1 MRKIIRF
8 LVPAIVS
15 LALGLTS
22 FSFQLQPRTTELQKL
37 AASFAEFDAD
47 LEILDTPKMA
57 SSKFGG
63 HRAAFKILRYKGYS
77 ASTESWI
84 PASAIG
90 QLSLSEVENWQMR
103 GAVIRCKLN
112 TKPAP
117 PGTRFMLFAR
127 CKNPQLL
134 KQAPPQA
141 QFIESIR
148 SSFMANLSGVTD
160 ESAGLVAGLA
170 IGDTSRIPEQLLN
183 EMKSVSLTHLTAV
196 SGANCAIVTGVI
208 FFLLKRKIANRS
220 LVCLLSACG
229 LILYVLIVGPEPS
242 VLRAAVMALAV
253 IFGFSLGRKAAAEV
267 SLALSI
273 CILLIADPWLAT
285 NFGFALSVAATLG
298 ILLLTTGL
306 TEWLSTRM
314 PKWLAISISVALAA
328 QIFCLPILLQIQS
341 GVSSYAIPANVI
353 AEPLIAPITVLAM
366 AACSVAWLI
375 PWLASLITWTASI
388 LAQVIVFIAHYLAAA
403 PMQSI
408 SWPVGF
414 LGLGMALSLL
424 IGFVLLFRFKN
435 HLQRF
440 LGAALT
446 IGLLASVLGGFGFKL
461 QSQMSWS
468 GKPWQVVAC
477 DVGQG
482 DALVIRSAGFTAVL
496 DVGKSDSL
504 IDTCLE
510 SLGVSTIDLLVL
522 THFDL
527 DHVGGIKG
535 ALSSRKVRTA
545 ILSPFEDQR
554 WAASQVL
561 DHLDQL
567 GVQVIDGEVGMSG
580 SIGEM
585 SWRVLSPHHNAAGSE
600 DSNDASIAMLFS
612 APNFY
617 LVTLAD
623 LGERGQ
629 MRLAQEAGT
638 WLGRG
643 LDDRPLIL
651 KVAHHGSA
659 DQFPE
664 FIEALRPDLALV
676 SVGVGNS
683 YGHPTKRTMNLLELT
698 GARILR
704 TDQSGSIAIWSTKE
718 GLAYSLAGRL
728 D

>member
-1 MRKIIRF
+1 MRKLFRF

-15 LALGLTS
+15 LALGMTS
-22 FSFQLQPRTTELQKL
+22 FILQLQPRTTDLQMV
-37 AASFAEFDAD
+37 ATNFAEIEAD
-47 LEILDTPKMA
+47 FEFLDTPQIP
-57 SSKFGG
+57 STKFRGY
-63 HRAAFKILRYKGYS
+63 RAAFKILRYKKDSG
-77 ASTESWI
+77 STESWI

-90 QLSLSEVENWQMR
+90 QLSMNEVESWQMR
-103 GAVIRCKLN
+103 GAVARCKLSS
-112 TKPAP
+112 KPAP
-117 PGTRFMLFAR
+117 QGTRFFLYAS

-134 KQAPPQA
+134 KKAPTQA
-141 QFIESIR
+141 QLIENIR
-148 SSFMANLSGVTD
+148 SSFMANLSGLSE

-170 IGDTSRIPEQLLN
+170 IGETSRIPEQLAKD
-183 EMKSVSLTHLTAV
+183 MKSVSLTHLTAV
-196 SGANCAIVTGVI
+196 SGANCAIVVGVI
-208 FFLLKRKIANRS
+208 FFLLKRRIANRS
-220 LVCLLSACG
+220 LVCLLSAFG
-229 LILYVLIVGPEPS
+229 LFLYVLIVGPEPS

-253 IFGFSLGRKAAAEV
+253 IFGVSLGRKAAAEV
-267 SLALSI
+267 ALALSI
-273 CILLIADPWLAT
+273 CVLLIADPWLAT

-306 TEWLSTRM
+306 TERLSRRM

-328 QIFCLPILLQIQS
+328 QVFCLPVLLQLQS
-341 GVSSYAIPANVI
+341 GIASYAIPANVI
-353 AEPLIAPITVLAM
+353 AEPLVAPITVLAM
-366 AACSVAWLI
+366 AACSIAWLW
-375 PWLASLITWTASI
+375 PWLASALTWIASA
-388 LAQVIVFIAHYLAAA
+388 LAQIIVYMAHELAAA

-414 LGLGMALSLL
+414 LGISMALGLVIS
-424 IGFVLLFRFKN
+424 FVLFFRFEN
-435 HLQRF
+435 HRLKL

-446 IGLLASVLGGFGFKL
+446 MILVASVFGGFGHKL
-461 QSQMSWS
+461 QSQHKWS
-468 GKPWQVVAC
+468 GQPWQIVAC

-496 DVGKSDSL
+496 DVGKTDALIDSCLDSL
-504 IDTCLE
+504 GI
-510 SLGVSTIDLLVL
+510 SIIDLLVL

-535 ALSSRKVRTA
+535 ALSSRQVRTA
-545 ILSPFEDQR
+545 MLSPFEDQR

-561 DHLDQL
+561 ENLDQQ
-567 GVQVIDGEVGMSG
+567 GVQVIDGEVGMTG
-580 SIGEM
+580 AIGEI
-585 SWRVLSPHHNAAGSE
+585 SWRVLSPHHNADGSE
-600 DSNDASIAMLFS
+600 DLNDASIAMLFS
-612 APNFY
+612 SANFY

-623 LGERGQ
+623 LGEKGQ
-629 MRLAQEAGT
+629 MRLAQEADT

-676 SVGVGNS
+676 SVGKGNS
-683 YGHPTKRTMNLLELT
+683 YGHPTKRTMDLLELS
-698 GARILR
+698 GAQIFR
-704 TDQSGSIAIWSTKE
+704 TDESGSIAIWATKA